1 MSNKILVTD
10 SLFIKDKHVKKLEE
24 AGFEIERLDIPRAT
38 EDQLIEAL
46 QGKVGYI
53 IGGVEKVT
61 DKVLET
67 TKELKAVVFT
77 GTAVYDFVTGHDTAT
92 KKAIAI
98 ANAPYFNAHS
108 VAEFGMA
115 MSLSMARDLI
125 GLRRGGSKNFETTNT
140 ISSLSV
146 GILGLGHV
154 GSEYA
159 KMAKGMGVDKF
170 YYTNRTRRE
179 DLEKEYDLTYLEKE
193 ELFKKCDLIF
203 ISIAASAGKKYITK
217 ENIDSLKKGSVIVSI
232 AMEELLDMEAL
243 FDRLSRGEIKAA
255 FDEPIHDKEMSNLPI
270 DILYSPNES
279 SAYNTA
285 QTIENTSNSAVDS
298 IINILKKGDDK
309 FIVNP
314 EFKKKY

>member
-1 MSNKILVTD
+1 VSNKILVTD
-10 SLFIKDKHVKKLEE
+10 SLFIKEKHVKKLED
-24 AGFEIERLDIPRAT
+24 AGFEVERLDVPRAS

-46 QGKVGYI
+46 KDKVGYI

-61 DKVLET
+61 DKVFES

-77 GTAVYDFVTGHDTAT
+77 GTAVYDFVTGHDVAT
-92 KKAIAI
+92 KKGIAI

-115 MSLSMARDLI
+115 MSLSMTRDLI
-125 GLRRGGSKNFETTNT
+125 GLRRGGSKNFETTNNL
-140 ISSLSV
+140 SSLEV

-170 YYTNRTRRE
+170 YYSNRTRRE
-179 DLEKEYDLTYLEKE
+179 DLEKEHSLTYLDKE
-193 ELFKKCDLIF
+193 ELFKKCDLVF
-203 ISIAASAGKKYITK
+203 ISVAASAGKKYISK
-217 ENIDSLKKGSVIVSI
+217 ENIDSLKKGSIIVSI
-232 AMEELLDMEAL
+232 AMEELLDVEAL
-243 FDRLSRGEIKAA
+243 FDRLSKGEIKAA
-255 FDEPIHDKEMSNLPI
+255 FDEPVRDSEMSNLPI

-279 SAYNTA
+279 SAYNTS
-285 QTIENTSNSAVDS
+285 QTIEDTSNSAIDS
-298 IINILKKGDDK
+298 MIDILKNGDDK

-314 EFKKKY
+314 EFKKKD